1 MNHEQHSSE
10 KVPWVEPLIS
20 WFYKN
25 RRNMPWREEST
36 PYRRW
41 LSEIM
46 LQQTRV
52 ETGIPY
58 FHRFVERYPNI
69 ASLAKAQEDDVLKLW
84 EGLGYYSRARN
95 LLKAARVMVEQH
107 QGEFPDTEQA
117 AKNLPGV
124 GPYTAAAVLSMAYGV
139 SLPSVDGNVLRVY
152 ARLTA
157 LAENVMET
165 ATVKKVQQAL
175 QVIIPRERPGDFNEA
190 MMELGALVCLPA
202 NPSCGEC
209 PVKPH
214 CQAYA
219 TGQADKLPIRIKKDT
234 TTRHQY
240 WVYYLLDST
249 FEKVAVKKNPSKGLL
264 GGLWAF
270 PMVEATSKQA
280 TSKEK
285 NLLSMTE
292 NEMEEQARLDALKQW
307 QIHFRQIEYKGRKTH
322 VFSHRHWTMEVF
334 LAVTGREPLPESFEW
349 VTVDSLKNLAFPEVY
364 QKVMRLMEDR
374 PASI

>member
-1 MNHEQHSSE
+1 MNQELHSSLE
-10 KVPWVEPLIS
+10 APWVEPLMG
-20 WFYKN
+20 WFYTN
-25 RRNMPWREEST
+25 RRSMPWREDST

-58 FHRFVERYPNI
+58 FQRFVERFPDI
-69 ASLAKAQEDDVLKLW
+69 ASLAEAQEDDVLKLW

-95 LLKAARVMVEQH
+95 LLKAAQVMVEQH
-107 QGEFPDTEQA
+107 KGEFPDTEQE

-124 GPYTAAAVLSMAYGV
+124 GPYTTAAVLSMAYGV
-139 SLPSVDGNVLRVY
+139 PLPSVDGNVLRVY

-157 LAENVMET
+157 LGENVMET

-175 QVIIPRERPGDFNEA
+175 TEIIPRERPGDFNEA

-209 PVKPH
+209 PVKTH

-219 TGQADKLPIRIKKDT
+219 TGQVDKLPVRIKKDT
-234 TTRHQY
+234 TTRHRY
-240 WVYYLLDST
+240 WVVYLMNLNKT
-249 FEKVAVKKNPSKGLL
+249 KVALKKNPPKGLL

-270 PMVEATSKQA
+270 PMLEVMVEGRN
-280 TSKEK
+280 EK
-285 NLLSMTE
+285 KSLASMTGSQL
-292 NEMEEQARLDALKQW
+292 EEQAGLDFLEQW
-307 QIHFRQIEYKGRKTH
+307 EVQLEQMVYKGRKTH

-334 LAVTGREPLPESFEW
+334 KASTTEDALPNEYEW
-349 VTVDSLKNLAFPEVY
+349 VAVDSLQDLAFPEVY
-364 QKVMRLMEDR
+364 QKVMRLMEDQ

>member
-1 MNHEQHSSE
+1 MKQE
-10 KVPWVEPLIS
+10 KHTNLEAPWVEPLLD
-20 WFYKN
+20 WFKVKK
-25 RRNMPWREEST
+25 RCMPWRQEST

-58 FHRFVERYPNI
+58 FHRFVERYPDI
-69 ASLAKAQEDDVLKLW
+69 PSLAATQEDEVLKLW

-107 QGEFPDTEQA
+107 GGNFPDTEKEAQA
-117 AKNLPGV
+117 LPGV

-139 SLPSVDGNVLRVY
+139 PLPSVDGNVLRVY
-152 ARLTA
+152 ARLA
-157 LAENVMET
+157 VMGDNVMEA

-175 QVIIPRERPGDFNEA
+175 GLIIPRERPGDFNEA

-202 NPSCGEC
+202 NPACDQC

-219 TGQADKLPIRIKKDT
+219 NGQVDQLPLRIVKDR
-234 TTRHQY
+234 TTRHHY
-240 WVYYLLDST
+240 GVYYLLDSSGT
-249 FEKVAVKKNPSKGLL
+249 KAAVKKNPPKGLL

-270 PMVEATSKQA
+270 PMVERVVAGKKQ
-280 TSKEK
+280 KES
-285 NLLSMTE
+285 LTSMTGSQL
-292 NEMEEQARLDALKQW
+292 EEQARLDTLKQW
-307 QIHFRQIEYKGRKTH
+307 QVTLRQVKYKGRKTH
-322 VFSHRHWTMEVF
+322 VFSHRHWTMDIF
-334 LAVTGREPLPESFEW
+334 QGVTKDQALPEGCEW
-349 VTVDSLKNLAFPEVY
+349 VGVDSLQDLAFPEVY
-364 QKVMRLMEDR
+364 QKVIRLMEER
-374 PASI
+374 PD

>member
-25 RRNMPWREEST
+25 KRNMPWREEST

-58 FHRFVERYPNI
+58 FHRFVKRYPNI
-69 ASLAKAQEDDVLKLW
+69 ASLAEAQEDEVLKLW

-95 LLKAARVMVEQH
+95 LLKAARLMVKEH
-107 QGEFPDTEQA
+107 QGEFPDTEKA

-139 SLPSVDGNVLRVY
+139 PLPSVDGNVLRVY
-152 ARLTA
+152 ARLMA
-157 LAENVMET
+157 LTENVMESDT
-165 ATVKKVQQAL
+165 LKKVQHAL

-202 NPSCGEC
+202 NPACGGC

-219 TGQADKLPIRIKKDT
+219 TGQVNNLPIRIKKDT
-234 TTRHQY
+234 TTRHRY
-240 WVYYLLDST
+240 WVFYLLDST
-249 FEKVAVKKNPSKGLL
+249 LTKVVVKKNPSKGLL

-270 PMVEATSKQA
+270 PMIEVTNEKQ
-280 TSKEK
+280 S
-285 NLLSMTE
+285 LSSMTE
-292 NEMEEQARLDALKQW
+292 NEMEEQARLDADKQW
-307 QIHFRQIEYKGRKTH
+307 QIHLQQVTYKGRKTH
-322 VFSHRHWTMEVF
+322 VFSHRHWTMDVF
-334 LAVTGREPLPESFEW
+334 LANTGEKTLPTDFEW
-349 VTVDSLKNLAFPEVY
+349 VAVDILKNLAFPEVY